1 MTESTQTYEQ
11 LQKEIAEQL
20 KTLKAKLKVHAQ
32 NKADKPES
40 WVPIADLNRVKDILD
55 EAISGALGYIEV

>member
-11 LQKEIAEQL
+11 LQKEIAAQL
-20 KTLKAKLKVHAQ
+20 KMLKAKLKGHAK

-40 WVPIADLNRVKDILD
+40 WVPIADLNRVKEILD